1 MKHWNIKMSAQENM
15 LRLLRYVTETIVRLR
30 PCCHCGPLIVLRRPL
45 YFFVAATRNI
55 TLGDG
60 HLIAVGPKFAVPFW
74 QTGSLLCTLSQYI
87 IQSYLNISE
96 KQLAGRSGIMES
108 TLHVHRAPVLK
119 GTFFLMHI
127 PRMFPRVS
135 RGSNYGKDDDK
146 CIITFSNLLVAT
158 PLSQDVSL
166 VYSTSFVFSRP

>member
-30 PCCHCGPLIVLRRPL
+30 PCCHCGPLMVLRRPL

-74 QTGSLLCTLSQYI
+74 QTGSLLCTLSQYNTKLPKY
-87 IQSYLNISE
+87 QW
-96 KQLAGRSGIMES
+96 KTTDRSVWNNGKHPSCSPSGARTQRDIFFNAHPSHVPEGFPGIKLWE
-108 TLHVHRAPVLK
+108 R
-119 GTFFLMHI
+119 
-127 PRMFPRVS
+127 RW
-135 RGSNYGKDDDK
+135 
-146 CIITFSNLLVAT
+146 
-158 PLSQDVSL
+158 
-166 VYSTSFVFSRP
+166 

>member
-30 PCCHCGPLIVLRRPL
+30 PCCHCGPLMALRRPL

-74 QTGSLLCTLSQYI
+74 QTGSLLCTLSQYNTKLPKY
-87 IQSYLNISE
+87 QWTTD
-96 KQLAGRSGIMES
+96 RSVWNNGKHPSCSPCARTQRDI
-108 TLHVHRAPVLK
+108 
-119 GTFFLMHI
+119 FLMHI